1 MSISPD
7 AILDIVEV
15 ETGLPR
21 EKLRLDATLAELD
34 IASLD
39 LVSIAFEIEDKFGVE
54 LAPEELKPDMTF
66 GALIEHI
73 RLLGPA

>member
-7 AILDIVEV
+7 AIIDIFET

-21 EKLRLDATLAELD
+21 DKFRPDATLAELD

-39 LVSIAFEIEDKFGVE
+39 LVSIAFEVEDKLGVE
-54 LAPEELKPDMTF
+54 IKTDDLKADMTV
-66 GALIEHI
+66 GALIEQI
-73 RLLGPA
+73 QLLRSA

>member
-7 AILDIVEV
+7 AILDIFET

-21 EKLRLDATLAELD
+21 DKLRPEATLAELD

-39 LVSIAFEIEDKFGVE
+39 LVSISFEVEDKLGVE
-54 LAPEELKPDMTF
+54 IRTDDLKPDMTV
-66 GALIEHI
+66 GALIEQI
-73 RLLGPA
+73 QLLRSA

>member
-7 AILDIVEV
+7 AILDIVEA

-21 EKLRLDATLAELD
+21 EKLRPEATLAELD

-54 LAPEELKPDMTF
+54 IAPEDLKPDMTF
-66 GALIEHI
+66 SALIDHI
-73 RLLGPA
+73 RRLGPA

>member
-7 AILDIVEV
+7 AILDIFET

-21 EKLRLDATLAELD
+21 DKLRPEATLAELD

-39 LVSIAFEIEDKFGVE
+39 LVSIAFEVEDKLGVE
-54 LAPEELKPDMTF
+54 IKTDDLNADMTI
-66 GALIEHI
+66 GALIEQI
-73 RLLGPA
+73 QLLHSA

>member
-7 AILDIVEV
+7 AIIDIFET

-21 EKLRLDATLAELD
+21 DKFRPDATLAELD

-39 LVSIAFEIEDKFGVE
+39 LVSIAFEVEDKLGVE
-54 LAPEELKPDMTF
+54 IKTDDFKADMTV
-66 GALIEHI
+66 GALIEQI
-73 RLLGPA
+73 QLLRSA